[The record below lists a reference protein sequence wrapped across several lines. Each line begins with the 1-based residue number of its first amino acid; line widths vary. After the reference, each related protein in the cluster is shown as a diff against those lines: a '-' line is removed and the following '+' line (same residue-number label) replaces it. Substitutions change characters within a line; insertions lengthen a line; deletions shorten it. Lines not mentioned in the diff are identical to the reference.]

1 MHVWRTAGKIDVRF
15 SFGEKL
21 SCLGVAMASREPV
34 QSKGA
39 SRISGT
45 GVLMYSVGPNGID
58 ESGKSGTGGR
68 AGDDFSFWP
77 R

>member
-1 MHVWRTAGKIDVRF
+1 
-15 SFGEKL
+15 
-21 SCLGVAMASREPV
+21 MASREPV